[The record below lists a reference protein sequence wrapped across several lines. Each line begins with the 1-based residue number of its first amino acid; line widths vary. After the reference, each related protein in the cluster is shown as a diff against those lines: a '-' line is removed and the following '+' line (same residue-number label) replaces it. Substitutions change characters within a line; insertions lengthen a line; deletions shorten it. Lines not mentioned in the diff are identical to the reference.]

1 MGKENTK
8 HIKLAIASKAA
19 ELISQEGIRDYHFA
33 KKKAA
38 KYLGFSEK
46 EVLPSNYEIDNELI
60 LFKNL
65 YQKVDHDLVQNLKKE
80 ALKIMILFER
90 YKPFISNQFLEGI
103 ITKYPIIE
111 INLFTDDIKEI
122 EYILL
127 NQNIHFEIIDVNIH
141 KKNTS
146 KTLSIYKIDGYEFP
160 IELKIFDINE
170 LKIQNKQILKAR
182 GLSLKELEEFDP
194 SDVAEEF

>member
-1 MGKENTK
+1 MGRENTK

-38 KYLGFSEK
+38 KYLGFSDK
-46 EVLPSNYEIDNELI
+46 EILPSNYEIDKELI

-65 YQKVDHDLVQNLKKE
+65 YQKIDHDLVQNLKKE

-141 KKNTS
+141 KKNAA

-160 IELKIFDINE
+160 IELKIFDTNE

-182 GLSLKELEEFDP
+182 GLSLKELEKFDP
-194 SDVAEEF
+194 NDIAEEF

>member
-38 KYLGFSEK
+38 KYLGFSDK
-46 EVLPSNYEIDNELI
+46 EILPSNYEIDKELI
-60 LFKNL
+60 LIKNL

-90 YKPFISNQFLEGI
+90 YKAFVSNQFLEGI
-103 ITKYPIIE
+103 VTKYPIIE
-111 INLFTDDIKEI
+111 INIFTDDVKEI

-141 KKNTS
+141 KKNSS

-170 LKIQNKQILKAR
+170 LKIQKKQILKGR
-182 GLSLKELEEFDP
+182 GLSLRELEEFNP

>member
-46 EVLPSNYEIDNELI
+46 EFLPSNYEIDKELI

-65 YQKVDHDLVQNLKKE
+65 YQKVDHELVQNLKKE

-141 KKNTS
+141 KKNTL

-160 IELKIFDINE
+160 IELKIFDTNE

-194 SDVAEEF
+194 SDVAEES

>member
-19 ELISQEGIRDYHFA
+19 ELISQEGIRDYHYA

-46 EVLPSNYEIDNELI
+46 EILPSNYEIDKELI

-65 YQKVDHDLVQNLKKE
+65 YQKVDHELVQNLKKE
-80 ALKIMILFER
+80 ALKFMTLFER

-103 ITKYPIIE
+103 VTKYPVIE
-111 INLFTDDIKEI
+111 INIFTDDVKEI

-127 NQNIHFEIIDVNIH
+127 NQNIHFEIVDVNIL

-146 KTLSIYKIDGYEFP
+146 KTLSIYKIDWNEFP
-160 IELKIFDINE
+160 IELKIFDVNE
-170 LKIQNKQILKAR
+170 LKVQNKQILKAR

-194 SDVAEEF
+194 RNVA

>member
-46 EVLPSNYEIDNELI
+46 EILPSNYEIDKELI

-65 YQKVDHDLVQNLKKE
+65 YQKIDHDLVQNLKKE
-80 ALKIMILFER
+80 ALKIMILFEH

-141 KKNTS
+141 KKNAA

-160 IELKIFDINE
+160 IELKIFDTNE

-182 GLSLKELEEFDP
+182 GLSLKELEKFDP
-194 SDVAEEF
+194 NDIAEEF

>member
-1 MGKENTK
+1 MGRENTK

-38 KYLGFSEK
+38 KYLGFSDK
-46 EVLPSNYEIDNELI
+46 EILPSNYEIDKELI

-80 ALKIMILFER
+80 ALKIMILFEH

-141 KKNTS
+141 KKNAS

-160 IELKIFDINE
+160 IELKIFDTNE
-170 LKIQNKQILKAR
+170 LKIQNKQILKGR

>member
-38 KYLGFSEK
+38 KYLGFSDK
-46 EVLPSNYEIDNELI
+46 EVLPSNHEIDKELI

-65 YQKVDHDLVQNLKKE
+65 YQKVDHGLVQNLKKE
-80 ALKIMILFER
+80 ALKIMRLFEH

-141 KKNTS
+141 KKNAA
-146 KTLSIYKIDGYEFP
+146 KNLSIYKIDGYEFP
-160 IELKIFDINE
+160 IELKIFDTNE

-182 GLSLKELEEFDP
+182 GLSLKELEKFDP
-194 SDVAEEF
+194 NDIAEEF

>member
-19 ELISQEGIRDYHFA
+19 ELISLEGIRDYHFA

-38 KYLGFSEK
+38 KYLGFSDK
-46 EVLPSNYEIDNELI
+46 EILPSNFEIDQELI

-65 YQKVDHDLVQNLKKE
+65 YQKIDHDLVQNLKKE

-141 KKNTS
+141 KKNAA

-160 IELKIFDINE
+160 IELKIFDTNE

-182 GLSLKELEEFDP
+182 GLSIKELEEFDP
-194 SDVAEEF
+194 NDIAEGF

>member
-19 ELISQEGIRDYHFA
+19 ELISQEGVRDYHFA

-46 EVLPSNYEIDNELI
+46 EVLPSNYEIDKELI

-65 YQKVDHDLVQNLKKE
+65 YQKVDHELVQNLKKE

-127 NQNIHFEIIDVNIH
+127 NQNIHFEISDVNIH
-141 KKNTS
+141 RKNTL

-160 IELKIFDINE
+160 IELKIFDTNE
-170 LKIQNKQILKAR
+170 LKIQNKQILKAK

-194 SDVAEEF
+194 SDVAEES

>member
-38 KYLGFSEK
+38 KYLGFSDK
-46 EVLPSNYEIDNELI
+46 EILPSNYEIDKELV

-80 ALKIMILFER
+80 ALKFMRLFER

>member
-38 KYLGFSEK
+38 KYLGFNDK
-46 EVLPSNYEIDNELI
+46 EILPSNYEIDKELI

-141 KKNTS
+141 KKNAA

-160 IELKIFDINE
+160 IELKIFDTNE

-182 GLSLKELEEFDP
+182 GLSLKELEKFDP
-194 SDVAEEF
+194 NDIAEEF

>member
-46 EVLPSNYEIDNELI
+46 EILPSNYEIDKELI

-80 ALKIMILFER
+80 ALKIMTLFER

-141 KKNTS
+141 KKNAS
-146 KTLSIYKIDGYEFP
+146 KTLSIYKIDAYEFP

-182 GLSLKELEEFDP
+182 GLNLKELKEFDP